1 MTKSRFLF
9 LIIAVFTSSTV
20 FSQYFPVSLI
30 PDSLKSNAFLII
42 RDEVREV
49 KMKSENSSV
58 EKIVKILTVLNKAGE
73 DMAYLSLPYD
83 KNSSITINDI
93 IYYDL
98 NGKKIKSVKQSE
110 ITDSPA
116 YGSSLLFS
124 DNRIKYFKPSQP
136 VYPYSI
142 KYDYEINNSNI
153 ISFACWR
160 PFTNY
165 NVSAQHCLFSI
176 EYPQK
181 TKINRKEIGVSIKS
195 SIKASDRVVD
205 TWELNNIKAIEDEP
219 FDISFIE
226 RIPAVYLMPS
236 VLNYG
241 KYVGDADNWS
251 DYGKWIYTLYQGR
264 DEISDVEKSRIEGVL
279 KNVPDTL
286 ARIKLLYKY
295 MQENT
300 RYIAIKMDLGG
311 LQPFDAKTVFETG
324 YGDCKAL
331 SNYMFSLLKLVGV
344 RSYPAI
350 VSSGTYKEPIFLGF
364 PNFQQFDHVILCV
377 PHLHDTIWLEC
388 TNQKIPFGFLG
399 DFTDDRDVLLITENG
414 GAFAHTRKY
423 DAIDN
428 TRSNKSEFTIDS
440 IGSAKYVFKTIY
452 QGLQYDNIS
461 ELLTSNYDE
470 QKKWL
475 YANSTLPSLQ
485 ITNFSLTD
493 YQKEVPVAVLKES
506 GTSKNYCST
515 TGKYLVLPLNLLNS
529 QKPIQK
535 MLKLRQSDILI
546 NRSYIDS
553 DTLVY
558 NIPKNYQFESI
569 PENINITSQF
579 GNYSCV
585 INGNANRIEFIRKFT
600 LFEGRYKPSLYKNLY
615 DFVLAIS
622 KADNTKILLTRKI

>member
-9 LIIAVFTSSTV
+9 LIVAVFSTTTV
-20 FSQYFPVSLI
+20 SSQYFPVALI
-30 PDSLKSNAFLII
+30 PDSLKNSAYLIV
-42 RDEVREV
+42 RDEKREV

-58 EKIVKILTVLNKAGE
+58 EKIIKIVTVLNKAGE
-73 DMAYLSLPYD
+73 DMASLALPYD
-83 KNSSITINDI
+83 ENSSITINDI

-110 ITDSPA
+110 ISDSPA

-124 DNRIKYFKPSQP
+124 DNRVKYFKPGQP
-136 VYPYSI
+136 VYPYTI
-142 KYDYEINNSNI
+142 KFDYEINYNKI

-160 PFTNY
+160 PFSKY
-165 NVSAQHCLFSI
+165 NVATQHSLFTI

-181 TKINRKEIGVSIKS
+181 TKINRKESNVSLKS
-195 SIKASDRVVD
+195 SIKVSDMIVD
-205 TWELNNIKAIEDEP
+205 TWELSNLKAIEDEP
-219 FDISFIE
+219 FDISLLE
-226 RIPAVYLMPS
+226 RIPSVYLMPS

-264 DEISDVEKSRIEGVL
+264 DEISDVEKPKIDGIV
-279 KNVPDTL
+279 KNVTDTL

-300 RYIAIKMDLGG
+300 RYVAIKMDLGG

-331 SNYMFSLLKLVGV
+331 SNYMFSLLKLIGV

-414 GAFAHTRKY
+414 GTFAHTRKY
-423 DAIDN
+423 DANDN
-428 TRSNKSEFTIDS
+428 IKSNKSEFNIDS
-440 IGSAKYVFKTIY
+440 DGTATYMSKTVY
-452 QGLQYDNIS
+452 NGLQYDDIS
-461 ELLTSNYDE
+461 ELLSSNYDE

-475 YANSTLPSLQ
+475 YTNSALPSLQ
-485 ITNFSLTD
+485 ITNFSISEYKREL
-493 YQKEVPVAVLKES
+493 PAAVLVEL
-506 GTSKNYCST
+506 GISKNYCSIT
-515 TGKYLVLPLNLLNS
+515 DKYLIMPLNTVNS
-529 QKPIQK
+529 QKSIQK
-535 MLKLRQSDILI
+535 MLKTRHSDILI
-546 NRSYIDS
+546 NRSSIDY

-569 PENINITSQF
+569 PESINITSQF
-579 GNYSCV
+579 GNYSCT
-585 INGNANRIEFIRKFT
+585 INGSASRIEFIRKFT